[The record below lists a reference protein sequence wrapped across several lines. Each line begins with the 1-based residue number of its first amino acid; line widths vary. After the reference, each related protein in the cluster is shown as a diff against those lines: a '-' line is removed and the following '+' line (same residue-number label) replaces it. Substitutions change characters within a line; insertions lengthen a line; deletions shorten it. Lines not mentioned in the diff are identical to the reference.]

1 MKIKQTA
8 AGLMAGILMLGTLST
23 PCFAYAPDAES
34 TEESQ
39 AADTA
44 SDNSVPLTRTAT

>member
-8 AGLMAGILMLGTLST
+8 AGLMAGILMLGILST

-34 TEESQ
+34 TEES
-39 AADTA
+39 
-44 SDNSVPLTRTAT
+44 